1 MDSIAKKIAR
11 RNENN
16 KTIGQG
22 VISVVPVPAP
32 AKKENK
38 LVTKKKRGRPR
49 KVVVDDIHN

>member
-1 MDSIAKKIAR
+1 MPNSIEKKIAR

-32 AKKENK
+32 AKKE
-38 LVTKKKRGRPR
+38 KRSPE
-49 KVVVDDIHN
+49 KNSC